1 MKLGSFI
8 WPKRPSVADDHY
20 EEAAKQAKA
29 ELSEAVQTLTRR
41 SSTVTRIA
49 QDAISTM
56 HHEKGGGN

>member
-8 WPKRPSVADDHY
+8 WPKRPTGADHHY

-29 ELSEAVQTLTRR
+29 ELSQAVKTLERR

-49 QDAISTM
+49 QDAIESM
-56 HHEKGGGN
+56 HRGEGH